1 MPSAAPMIAASDSG
15 ESMTL
20 SGPYLSKSLS
30 VARNT
35 PPRLPTSSP
44 MTTTRSSRAISLS
57 RVVAMAWAIVWTLI
71 LFLPPGRAPSPQEL
85 PALAHEARGDLG
97 VDVVEHPLD
106 RRGARRLGPRDRVLE
121 LGAELGA
128 RLLLGRVVPQVA
140 ALEEAAV
147 ARQRVAATP
156 RLYLLARTVAGVVVG
171 RGVAAVA
178 VDDELDERRTD
189 ALAGA
194 LDGVAGHEVRGQHV
208 HAVDE
213 VPGHA
218 VRLRLHG
225 DVVGAGLLLEV
236 DADGVAVVLAGE
248 DDGRPLG
255 PGEVHAGV
263 PVALRRRAVAERAQ
277 HDLGAA
283 GELHGQRGAHGGRHV
298 RGDRRGDGEDVQLA
312 RAGVV
317 RHLPGLRGVGPGP
330 HHLPDELDQGHAE
343 RGEERD
349 VAVVGVEPVVAATQS
364 VRHAHLG
371 GLVARAG
378 RDEARLALTLKA
390 AHPFVDEPPQEHVEV
405 EAA

>member
-128 RLLLGRVVPQVA
+128 RLLLGRVIPQVA

-156 RLYLLARTVAGVVVG
+156 RLHLLARSVAGVVVG

-178 VDDELDERRTD
+178 VDDELDERRAH

-194 LDGVAGHEVRGQHV
+194 LHGLAGHEVGRQHV
-208 HAVDE
+208 HAVDQ
-213 VPGHA
+213 VAGHA
-218 VRLRLHG
+218 VGVSLDG
-225 DVVGAGLLLEV
+225 DAVGPRLLLEV

-248 DDGRPLG
+248 DDRRPLRA
-255 PGEVHAGV
+255 GEVHAGV
-263 PVALRRRAVAERAQ
+263 PVALARGAVAEAAQ

-283 GELHGQRGAHGGRHV
+283 RELHGQRRAHGRWHV
-298 RGDRRGDGEDVQLA
+298 RGDGRGDGEDVQLA
-312 RAGVV
+312 GARVEG
-317 RHLPGLRGVGPGP
+317 HLTGLGRVGPRAE
-330 HHLPDELDQGHAE
+330 HLADELDKRHAE
-343 RGEERD
+343 GEHQRH
-349 VAVVGVEPVVAATQS
+349 VAVVRVEPVVPAAQR
-364 VRHAHLG
+364 VRQADLG
-371 GLVARAG
+371 GLVSGAG
-378 RDEARLALTLKA
+378 RHEARPALTL
-390 AHPFVDEPPQEHVEV
+390 
-405 EAA
+405 EARAEERRVGK